1 MSQSSKNYTG
11 LTHPKNSIKWM
22 SKLGDAHDEIV
33 PEPDENTNSTV
44 QQDLLHV
51 KNGNF
56 IFQSLLRR
64 IPDYKYL
71 VANNIEMPDESYPT
85 LKLNFD

>member
-1 MSQSSKNYTG
+1 
-11 LTHPKNSIKWM
+11 M

-33 PEPDENTNSTV
+33 PETDENTNSTV